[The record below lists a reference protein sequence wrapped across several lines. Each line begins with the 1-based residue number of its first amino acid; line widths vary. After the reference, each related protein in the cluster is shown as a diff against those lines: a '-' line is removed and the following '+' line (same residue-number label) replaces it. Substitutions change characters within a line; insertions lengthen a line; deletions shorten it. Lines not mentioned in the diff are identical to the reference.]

1 MKNKILILFLLLLI
15 IILFIGDYNLI
26 IKENFTLVNMK
37 SNIQDE
43 GIYNNT
49 SINNLE
55 SLENRHK
62 NYEMN
67 IKRDLENYKN
77 MKERDCNGVQED
89 TLSSKGDRA
98 AYHACNLNN
107 VIIQKNKNFNF

>member
-26 IKENFTLVNMK
+26 IKENFTLVNRK

-43 GIYNNT
+43 GIYNNK

-55 SLENRHK
+55 LLENGHK
-62 NYEMN
+62 NNEMN

-77 MKERDCNGVQED
+77 MKETDCNEVQGD
-89 TLSSKGDRA
+89 TLSSKGDKA
-98 AYHACNLNN
+98 AYNACNLNN
-107 VIIQKNKNFNF
+107 VIKQRNKKFNF